1 MASNRRLILS
11 VHRRGGEDRDATLEA
26 HARKV
31 LAKMVS
37 TRLLNTLRITIKC
50 RANINKN
57 NLGECHWRD
66 LTKSLT
72 AKSKHYTIILR
83 RDLPLAQM
91 LRTLTHELKHVEQMA
106 RGRLTYRRTYGTR
119 GLFWRPGAGAGVK
132 YELDETGDVALPWAL
147 RPWEIEARAAEVEFH
162 GPRPVPCLSR

>member
-11 VHRRGGEDRDATLEA
+11 VHRRGGEDRDAILEA

-31 LAKMVS
+31 LTKLVS
-37 TRLLNTLRITIKC
+37 ARLLNTLRVTIKC
-50 RANINKN
+50 RANLDKK

-66 LTKSLT
+66 LTRSLT

-91 LRTLTHELKHVEQMA
+91 LRTLTHELRHVEQMA
-106 RGRLTYRRTYGTR
+106 RGRLTFRRTYGTD
-119 GLFWRPGAGAGVK
+119 GYFWRPGAGAAVK
-132 YELDETGDVALPWAL
+132 YELNAERDDLVLPWVL
-147 RPWEIEARAAEVEFH
+147 RPWEIEARETEVEFH
-162 GPRPVPCLSR
+162 GPR